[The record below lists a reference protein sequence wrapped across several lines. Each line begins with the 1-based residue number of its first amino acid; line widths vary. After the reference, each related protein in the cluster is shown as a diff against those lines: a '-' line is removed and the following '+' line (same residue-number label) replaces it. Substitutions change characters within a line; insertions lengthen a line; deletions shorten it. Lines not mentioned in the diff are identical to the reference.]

1 MENVPNLLTAEKGYF
16 KKEIEEMF
24 KKLGYVLNSDVLNAT
39 DYGVPQNRRRAVII
53 GKKADDDN
61 EKVAL
66 PQKVND
72 KVTIW
77 DAISDL
83 AYLESGE
90 GKDEQKYKLKAQ
102 SIYQKDIRKFLHLQ
116 AI

>member
-1 MENVPNLLTAEKGYF
+1 
-16 KKEIEEMF
+16 MF
-24 KKLGYVLNSDVLNAT
+24 GRLGYVLNSDVLNAA
-39 DYGVPQNRRRAVII
+39 DYGVPQNRLRAVII
-53 GKKADDDN
+53 GKLSDDDSK
-61 EKVAL
+61 KVAL
-66 PQKVND
+66 PKMVG
-72 KVTIW
+72 KKITIW

-102 SIYQKDIRKFLHLQ
+102 SIYQKDMRKFLHLQ